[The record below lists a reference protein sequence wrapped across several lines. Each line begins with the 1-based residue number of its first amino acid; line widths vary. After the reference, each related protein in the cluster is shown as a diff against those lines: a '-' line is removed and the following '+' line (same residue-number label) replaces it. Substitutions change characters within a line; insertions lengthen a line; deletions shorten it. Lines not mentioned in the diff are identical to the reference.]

1 MIACLRFFPFNF
13 IFSDKKEYWLMMGQG
28 ALKAHS
34 TNEKEVSKKLKEKKF
49 ENNNNDTMSPD
60 SKIIAALQEQLS
72 IKVRY

>member
-1 MIACLRFFPFNF
+1 
-13 IFSDKKEYWLMMGQG
+13 MMGQG

-49 ENNNNDTMSPD
+49 ENNNYDTMSPD

-72 IKVRY
+72 NKVRH

>member
-1 MIACLRFFPFNF
+1 
-13 IFSDKKEYWLMMGQG
+13 MGQG

-49 ENNNNDTMSPD
+49 ENNNYDTMSPD

-72 IKVRY
+72 IKVRHLTFLLAVTNL